1 MMDKKK
7 ATAPGSSVGADGKQ
21 PLCNK
26 HNEIITDDQR
36 QNNLQAK
43 GNVGI
48 TDKKVSPGKSRQ
60 DILQT
65 VTMEELY
72 DTVYPPKVP
81 IVDGLLYNGTYL
93 FVGAP
98 KVGKSFFMAQLGYH
112 VSRGIP
118 LWDYPVN
125 GGTVLY
131 LALED
136 DYGRLQKRFSRMFGV
151 ESTDAFHLATRSK
164 TLNQGL
170 EEQLSRFVVEH
181 KDARLIIIDTLQKVR
196 EVGGDKYSYASDYD
210 IVTRLKKFSD
220 EHAVCLLLVHHTR
233 KLESSD
239 SFDMISGTNGLLG
252 AADGAFVMQKE
263 KRTQNKAT
271 LEIAGRD
278 QSDQKLSL
286 EFDREQCVW
295 KLVKAETELWKEPPD
310 EVLE

>member
-36 QNNLQAK
+36 QNNLQAT

-93 FVGAP
+93 FVDAP

-112 VSRGIP
+112 VSRGIQ
-118 LWDYPVN
+118 LGLSCQWWNCIVSCI
-125 GGTVLY
+125 G
-131 LALED
+131 
-136 DYGRLQKRFSRMFGV
+136 GRLWQTAETSFKNVWGRKYRCFSFGN
-151 ESTDAFHLATRSK
+151 TI
-164 TLNQGL
+164 Q
-170 EEQLSRFVVEH
+170 
-181 KDARLIIIDTLQKVR
+181 
-196 EVGGDKYSYASDYD
+196 D
-210 IVTRLKKFSD
+210 IKSGIGRTI
-220 EHAVCLLLVHHTR
+220 EPVC
-233 KLESSD
+233 
-239 SFDMISGTNGLLG
+239 SGT
-252 AADGAFVMQKE
+252 
-263 KRTQNKAT
+263 
-271 LEIAGRD
+271 
-278 QSDQKLSL
+278 
-286 EFDREQCVW
+286 
-295 KLVKAETELWKEPPD
+295 
-310 EVLE
+310 